1 MMVTAGIYICMN
13 LAKALRDRW
22 VQGQLV
28 LLAGTGA
35 AGPVLGG
42 ASPWSRASGIVLL
55 LLGLS
60 LAAWSARTLGAG
72 LTPEPE
78 PPPEA
83 QLIRSGPY
91 RFFRHPIYTGVIAGV
106 TGWTLLWSSWLA
118 GIGVWLVLAVFF
130 HAKAEVEER
139 WLRARFPEYGDY
151 MRQVPRKLIW

>member
-1 MMVTAGIYICMN
+1 MVTGGIYICMK

-28 LLAGTGA
+28 LLAVTGA
-35 AGPVLGG
+35 IGPVLGG

-60 LAAWSARTLGAG
+60 LAVWSAGALGAA

-78 PPPEA
+78 PLPEA

-91 RFFRHPIYTGVIAGV
+91 RFFRHPIYTGVIAAV
-106 TGWTLLWSSWLA
+106 SGWTLIWSTWLA
-118 GIGVWLVLAVFF
+118 GLGVALVLAVFF
-130 HAKAEVEER
+130 RAKAEVEER
-139 WLRARFPEYGDY
+139 GLRARFPEYDDY
-151 MRQVPRKLIW
+151 MRRVPRKLIW